1 LGPNILD
8 YVLNPHNVK
17 DLDTVLTY
25 HVHAGKVLSTQ
36 ITNGEQ
42 ISTVDGVN
50 VVAGVANG
58 VVTIDGARVIAAD
71 NLATNG
77 VAHIIDRVLIPSNL
91 ALPTSTVVDLA
102 IATSSLS
109 TLVTAV
115 TTANLVNFF
124 NTTAPM
130 TVFAPTNDAFNN
142 LPAGTL
148 DYLLAHP
155 AELAQ
160 VLYYHAIDRRRYS
173 EEFVNFERLRTFDGR
188 EIIAIVENGVV
199 SFNAAA
205 NVTIANIQ
213 GSNGVVHVIDAVLI
227 PAGVMEKVNAW
238 VANGYSDAAPMN
250 IVQLAQSVPDLSTL
264 VTAVVAGKLV
274 DALSG
279 STILTVFAPTN
290 QAFNLLPPQFLDTL
304 LNNTALLDQVL
315 TYHVVAGNISS
326 TDLTNGEVAPTLNGA
341 NLTFTISPR
350 GDRVFV
356 NDAMVIKANNYASN
370 GVVHII
376 DGVLL
381 P

>member
-1 LGPNILD
+1 MFAPENRAFDALGPNILD

-25 HVHAGKVLSTQ
+25 HVHAGKVLSNQ
-36 ITNGEQ
+36 ITNGEK
-42 ISTVDGVN
+42 ISTVDGVD
-50 VVAGVANG
+50 VVAGVNNG

-91 ALPTSTVVDLA
+91 VLPTSTVAELA

-130 TVFAPTNDAFNN
+130 TVFAPTNDPFNN

-173 EEFVNFERLRTFDGR
+173 EQFVNFERLRTFDGR
-188 EIIAIVENGVV
+188 EIIAVVENGVV
-199 SFNAAA
+199 SLNAAA
-205 NVTIANIQ
+205 NVTLPHIQ
-213 GSNGVVHVIDAVLI
+213 GSNGGSCTSIEFETEKFILI
-227 PAGVMEKVNAW
+227 FHF
-238 VANGYSDAAPMN
+238 
-250 IVQLAQSVPDLSTL
+250 STL
-264 VTAVVAGKLV
+264 CLSLIAGSI
-274 DALSG
+274 DYED
-279 STILTVFAPTN
+279 I
-290 QAFNLLPPQFLDTL
+290 QAIMFRKCN
-304 LNNTALLDQVL
+304 
-315 TYHVVAGNISS
+315 
-326 TDLTNGEVAPTLNGA
+326 E
-341 NLTFTISPR
+341 
-350 GDRVFV
+350 
-356 NDAMVIKANNYASN
+356 IKS
-370 GVVHII
+370 
-376 DGVLL
+376 
-381 P
+381 